1 MTDDDRAEIA
11 SALGRTDLEHLRS
24 RTVAELSAGEWQRVL
39 LARALAQEPV
49 ALLLDEPTA
58 HLDLNYQIEILELV
72 TSLARD
78 QGLAVVMSLHDIN
91 QAAIWADRIALLA
104 QGRLLASGAPGDVLT
119 SSLLGVA
126 YRCPVTVEHHPVSGM
141 PMVLPHRRSPRDG
154 GIPDQGARGKTSGGT
169 GDAAP

>member
-1 MTDDDRAEIA
+1 MTDDDR
-11 SALGRTDLEHLRS
+11 GGNRQRPGPYRS
-24 RTVAELSAGEWQRVL
+24 RAPAQPPGCRAVGRRMATRLA
-39 LARALAQEPV
+39 ARALAQEPV

-104 QGRLLASGAPGDVLT
+104 QGRLLASGAPWRRPDFQPARRGL
-119 SSLLGVA
+119 
-126 YRCPVTVEHHPVSGM
+126 PVSGHCRT
-141 PMVLPHRRSPRDG
+141 PPCLGHADG
-154 GIPDQGARGKTSGGT
+154 PASSSGFTGMAASASIGREKTSGGT